1 MNNESRLSATVSRLR
16 GVIGIAVAQ
25 LQHDR
30 TRAVL
35 AVLGITLAVLAT
47 TLLGGVGMG
56 VIETGEEKFDA
67 SGRDLWVTG
76 GPVRLA
82 PGTVGGFENTV
93 LNAHPLSA
101 DIEAR
106 DDVKTAVPM
115 AFQTVYVSTDGD
127 SWETIVGAGAPAR
140 GGSVRVTNGTEFQN
154 KDIHYADGNYSG
166 PMTHEAIID
175 PRTAQLFNI
184 SVGDTLYVGGTIAD
198 AKQNEFTVVG
208 ISPTFS
214 QFLGTPTV
222 TLHLSEL
229 QEVTGTTAT
238 DRASLITVDTV
249 DSADP
254 AAVAADIERE
264 HPEYDVRTN
273 REQLEATLERQAV
286 ILASGGSLVV
296 LAVLAGIALTANLMV
311 SVVYQQRREL
321 AALKALGSRTS
332 TLVGVV
338 VVQALCLGVLGGA
351 LGVAATIPLS
361 TVLDAV
367 AASLV
372 GFENVVRT
380 PQWVLGAG
388 FAIAVPISL
397 AGAAVAGWQVSNLS
411 PLDGMR

>member
-1 MNNESRLSATVSRLR
+1 MSHRGLLRTTLTRVR
-16 GVIGIAVAQ
+16 GVVGIALAQ
-25 LQHDR
+25 LRHDR
-30 TRAVL
+30 TRTVL
-35 AVLGITLAVLAT
+35 AVLGITLAVLAM
-47 TLLGGVGMG
+47 TLLGGVGIG
-56 VIETGEEKFDA
+56 VTETGEEKFDA

-93 LNAHPLSA
+93 LDAHQLSA
-101 DIEAR
+101 AIASRE
-106 DDVKTAVPM
+106 DVNTAAPM
-115 AFQTVYVSTDGD
+115 AFQTVYVSTDGE
-127 SWETIVGAGAPAR
+127 SWETVVGAGAPAR
-140 GGSVRVTNGTEFQN
+140 GGSVQVTNGTHFQQG
-154 KDIHYADGNYSG
+154 DVHYAGGNYSG
-166 PMTHEAIID
+166 PMTHEVLID
-175 PRTAQLFNI
+175 ERIASLFNV
-184 SVGDTLYVGGTIAD
+184 SVGDSLYIGGTIAD
-198 AKQNEFTVVG
+198 ARRHEFTVVG
-208 ISPTFS
+208 VSPTFS
-214 QFLGTPTV
+214 RFLGTPTV

-238 DRASLITVDTV
+238 DRASLITVDVADGV
-249 DSADP
+249 DSAT
-254 AAVAADIERE
+254 VATQIERD
-264 HPEYDVRTN
+264 HPGYDVRTN
-273 REQLEATLERQAV
+273 REQLEATVERQAV

-351 LGVAATIPLS
+351 LGVAATIPAATL
-361 TVLDAV
+361 LDAV

-397 AGAAVAGWQVSNLS
+397 AGAAVAGWQVSKLS
-411 PLDGMR
+411 PVDGMR

>member
-1 MNNESRLSATVSRLR
+1 VSESGLLGTTLTRVR
-16 GVIGIAVAQ
+16 GVVGLALAQ
-25 LQHDR
+25 LRHDR
-30 TRAVL
+30 TRTVL
-35 AVLGITLAVLAT
+35 AVLGIALAVLAT
-47 TLLGGVGMG
+47 TLLGGVGIG

-93 LNAHPLSA
+93 LDAHQLSA
-101 DIEAR
+101 AIESR
-106 DDVKTAVPM
+106 EDVNTAVPM
-115 AFQTVYVSTDGD
+115 AFQTVYVSTDGEN
-127 SWETIVGAGAPAR
+127 WETVVGAGAPAR
-140 GGSVRVTNGTEFQN
+140 GGSVQVTRGSEFQHR
-154 KDIHYADGNYSG
+154 DVHYADGTYSG
-166 PMTHEAIID
+166 PMTHEVIID
-175 PRTAQLFNI
+175 DRIAALFNV
-184 SVGDTLYVGGTIAD
+184 SVGDSLYIGGTIAD
-198 AKQNEFTVVG
+198 ARRNEFTVVG
-208 ISPTFS
+208 VSPTFS
-214 QFLGTPTV
+214 RFLGTPTV

-229 QEVTGTTAT
+229 QEVTGTTAA
-238 DRASLITVDTV
+238 DRASLITVDV
-249 DSADP
+249 ADGADP
-254 AAVAADIERE
+254 ATVAAAIERE
-264 HPEYDVRTN
+264 HPNYDVRTN

-296 LAVLAGIALTANLMV
+296 LALLAGIALTANLMV

-351 LGVAATIPLS
+351 LGVAATIPAATL
-361 TVLDAV
+361 LDVV

-397 AGAAVAGWQVSNLS
+397 VGAAVAGWQVSKLS
-411 PLDGMR
+411 PIDGMQ